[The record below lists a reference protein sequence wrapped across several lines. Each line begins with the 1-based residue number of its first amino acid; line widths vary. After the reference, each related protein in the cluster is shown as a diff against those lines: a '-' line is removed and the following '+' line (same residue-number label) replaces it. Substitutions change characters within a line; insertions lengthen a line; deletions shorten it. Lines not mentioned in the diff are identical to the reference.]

1 LDPPHVDVSQIREEK
16 VYQTQRADTLVNKR
30 VVDKSYIKMLEDD
43 LAAARAQADSLNQFN
58 ASVLNKEIHA
68 LRQQFESA
76 VDEEVQKRLEVSRGK
91 QAEITELDMS
101 AEDAA
106 DMEEV
111 EQLSKFLH
119 SRTEELEAESAKALV
134 S

>member
-1 LDPPHVDVSQIREEK
+1 M
-16 VYQTQRADTLVNKR
+16 NKR

-43 LAAARAQADSLNQFN
+43 LAAARAHADSLNQFN
-58 ASVLNKEIHA
+58 TSVLNKEIHA
-68 LRQQFESA
+68 LRQRFESA

-91 QAEITELDMS
+91 QAEIIELDMS